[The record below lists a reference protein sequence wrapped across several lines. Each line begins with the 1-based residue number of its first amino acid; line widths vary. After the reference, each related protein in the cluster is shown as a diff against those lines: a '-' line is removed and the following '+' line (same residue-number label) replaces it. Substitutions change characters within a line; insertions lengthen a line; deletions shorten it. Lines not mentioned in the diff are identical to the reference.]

1 MTPPRFDVR
10 PFLRRD
16 EGQHFDRKS
25 LFEGPPGAKRPRDR
39 REVRDQ
45 VAEYVAA
52 FANAEGGVLVLGIE
66 DDFEITGHRFPP
78 RALASLLATP
88 GARLSPPQADGFVVE
103 AEGEELVV
111 FDASTADAPVQVV
124 GNGFPLRVGDRT
136 VQASET
142 QIRAMK
148 LAGLAESW
156 ESRPS
161 PCSLEELD
169 SSLIARAKAGA
180 GLGARRDEEYLLQRK
195 LADRRGRGLVLRRAA
210 ELLFSR
216 SGPDHPNAGV
226 RILRVIGR
234 RQRTGANH
242 NVEERPRIETNL
254 PSALAEA
261 RSQVAGFLR
270 RPSRLVGAR
279 FLEAPEYPDFAWQEA
294 LVNAVAHRDYGVEG
308 ASNEVWLYDDRM
320 EVISPGR
327 LPDDLT
333 LDHLLRFERRARS
346 RNPRIV
352 RVLVDLG
359 EMRDRGEGV
368 PRMFAEM
375 EDAFLPPPEIE
386 ADRLAFTV
394 TLRNA
399 TAPSRED
406 HRFLSGLGPV
416 DLSREELRVLLH
428 AHRRGGVDA
437 AEVRRFAGLDT
448 PGAER
453 LLRSLGDRDLLSPR
467 ERDGDRCYELS
478 GALAARVGRRPDGGP
493 GGASRPSPD
502 DRGSDRGPTGAEREG
517 FDADRGEPGDG
528 SSPAAGADRV
538 EEEGISTRGFRA
550 AEAAPDLPAP
560 LEAALGA
567 LGPRPRKERLRPLI
581 LGICGARDWTTAD
594 DLARRFRFR
603 PKNLTRRHL
612 GPMVAEGLLEHRYPD
627 RPHHPRQAYR
637 ARGARPAEESA
648 GETGR

>member
-103 AEGEELVV
+103 AEGKELVV

-180 GLGARRDEEYLLQRK
+180 GLGARSDEEYLLQRK

-261 RSQVAGFLR
+261 RSQV
-270 RPSRLVGAR
+270 
-279 FLEAPEYPDFAWQEA
+279 
-294 LVNAVAHRDYGVEG
+294 
-308 ASNEVWLYDDRM
+308 
-320 EVISPGR
+320 
-327 LPDDLT
+327 
-333 LDHLLRFERRARS
+333 
-346 RNPRIV
+346 
-352 RVLVDLG
+352 RV
-359 EMRDRGEGV
+359 
-368 PRMFAEM
+368 
-375 EDAFLPPPEIE
+375 
-386 ADRLAFTV
+386 
-394 TLRNA
+394 
-399 TAPSRED
+399 S
-406 HRFLSGLGPV
+406 
-416 DLSREELRVLLH
+416 
-428 AHRRGGVDA
+428 
-437 AEVRRFAGLDT
+437 
-448 PGAER
+448 
-453 LLRSLGDRDLLSPR
+453 
-467 ERDGDRCYELS
+467 S
-478 GALAARVGRRPDGGP
+478 GALPGWSAPGSWRRRSIRTSRGRKRWSMRWPTATT
-493 GGASRPSPD
+493 ASRA
-502 DRGSDRGPTGAEREG
+502 RATRCGSTTTGW
-517 FDADRGEPGDG
+517 
-528 SSPAAGADRV
+528 
-538 EEEGISTRGFRA
+538 
-550 AEAAPDLPAP
+550 
-560 LEAALGA
+560 
-567 LGPRPRKERLRPLI
+567 K
-581 LGICGARDWTTAD
+581 
-594 DLARRFRFR
+594 
-603 PKNLTRRHL
+603 
-612 GPMVAEGLLEHRYPD
+612 
-627 RPHHPRQAYR
+627 
-637 ARGARPAEESA
+637 
-648 GETGR
+648 